1 MQNNFGGSV
10 ITQTLFL
17 LEPSKQNSTLD
28 IPCKNAHPNHNNSSF
43 GEASPNK
50 KTPNSER
57 GDGGLVKGY
66 DISLNHQDWFKNS
79 SQNLNSSRL
88 FIGTVADLIDQGTN
102 TWKLDLVRAL
112 YPYLQWF
119 EIMKIPLSKTGSIS
133 DKLLWKYSITG
144 DFKVKIAYKL
154 LVEDSCTSSQN
165 QSKPAHIQNGVWKQI
180 CKIKVPMR
188 ICNFVWRLMHD
199 SLLTL
204 LTLKN
209 RDISTQSNCP
219 LCNTVE
225 DSISHLFWHYPF
237 ARACWHG
244 LTLVVHT
251 FDLLNTSM

>member
-66 DISLNHQDWFKNS
+66 DISLNHQDWFKSS

-88 FIGTVADLIDQGTN
+88 FIGIVADLIDQGTN
-102 TWKLDLVRAL
+102 TWKPDIVRAL

-119 EIMKIPLSKTGSIS
+119 EIMKIPLSKTSSIS
-133 DKLLWKYSITG
+133 DKLL
-144 DFKVKIAYKL
+144 
-154 LVEDSCTSSQN
+154 
-165 QSKPAHIQNGVWKQI
+165 
-180 CKIKVPMR
+180 
-188 ICNFVWRLMHD
+188 
-199 SLLTL
+199 
-204 LTLKN
+204 
-209 RDISTQSNCP
+209 
-219 LCNTVE
+219 
-225 DSISHLFWHYPF
+225 
-237 ARACWHG
+237 
-244 LTLVVHT
+244 
-251 FDLLNTSM
+251 